1 MRSEESARQKVNQ
14 ANEKLLVAE
23 ASTKEL
29 ELRVEVLQRER
40 KALMSDNEKIR
51 NQLAESQRE
60 FDGILILDTSL
71 YY

>member
-1 MRSEESARQKVNQ
+1 VRSEESARQKVNQ